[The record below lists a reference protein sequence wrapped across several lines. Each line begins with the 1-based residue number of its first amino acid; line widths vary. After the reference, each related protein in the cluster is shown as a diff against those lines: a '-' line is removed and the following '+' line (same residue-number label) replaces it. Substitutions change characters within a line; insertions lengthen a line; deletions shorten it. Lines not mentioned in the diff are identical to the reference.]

1 MSEWKFE
8 SKPEPE
14 PDSDQQRKSKQFV
27 PSSFFWNNTKIK
39 ASGCATVVA
48 DRARKSGIFLLSM
61 SMNSE

>member
-8 SKPEPE
+8 SKREREPE

-39 ASGCATVVA
+39 ASSCATVVT
-48 DRARKSGIFLLSM
+48 D
-61 SMNSE
+61 